1 MMFSNSVISPECSK
15 TVFCLLSSVGNA
27 KVELF
32 EEGKHGNVHA
42 ALGKCLWCS

>member
-1 MMFSNSVISPECSK
+1 M
-15 TVFCLLSSVGNA
+15 TDDVFKFCNFPGVLKNCFLSSVGNA